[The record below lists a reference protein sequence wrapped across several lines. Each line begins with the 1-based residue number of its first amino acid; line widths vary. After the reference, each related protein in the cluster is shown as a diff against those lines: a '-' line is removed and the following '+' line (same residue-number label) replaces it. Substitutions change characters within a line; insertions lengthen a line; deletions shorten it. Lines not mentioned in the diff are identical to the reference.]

1 MKAIAI
7 VKRVLDPSIRPR
19 VKNDEKSI
27 DMENCRTM
35 INPFNEYLRILEH
48 GHRIRAVHVESDVI
62 SVDTV
67 DDLEYARK
75 SMRSDP
81 WLQKYDQSY

>member
-1 MKAIAI
+1 
-7 VKRVLDPSIRPR
+7 
-19 VKNDEKSI
+19 
-27 DMENCRTM
+27 M

-48 GHRIRAVHVESDVI
+48 GHRIRAVHVESGVI